1 MDGDESYQD
10 LSAFDEPLRQLALI
24 QMSSGAASIILTALA
39 NGDVIA
45 SIIRKP
51 GGGSIPYARI
61 DHLTRMLY
69 LLPNDRTQD
78 GD

>member
-1 MDGDESYQD
+1 MDGEESYQD

-24 QMSSGAASIILTALA
+24 QMSSGIASVTLTALA

-45 SIIRKP
+45 SIMKEA
-51 GGGSIPYARI
+51 GGECVPYARV

-69 LLPNDRTQD
+69 LLQNDQPRMN
-78 GD
+78 G